1 MVIGTK
7 ITSKK
12 IAALMKDD
20 FSLAHSK
27 LKVVPVMRKK
37 ETLALFK
44 KILTNCVNF
53 EKIWLLGTIYNCQS
67 TVIPPICTLVFA
79 LCWYSKK

>member
-27 LKVVPVMRKK
+27 LKVVPVLRKK
-37 ETLALFK
+37 EILTLFK
-44 KILTNCVNF
+44 KIFTNYVSF
-53 EKIWLLGTIYNCQS
+53 EKIWLVGRIYNCQS